1 MIKYIWGTKVY
12 NHSFKAVTGSVADN
26 RHKQTNAGL
35 LLVWYYTRGQV
46 QHMLTWPLW
55 HDFYK
60 WVFIYQQS
68 CSTRVLPDWRLA
80 NVTPI
85 YN

>member
-1 MIKYIWGTKVY
+1 MIKYISGTKVY

-35 LLVWYYTRGQV
+35 LLVWYYTSGQV

-60 WVFIYQQS
+60 WVFTSSPVQPE
-68 CSTRVLPDWRLA
+68 CSQIGGLLMWHLSTTR
-80 NVTPI
+80 
-85 YN
+85 